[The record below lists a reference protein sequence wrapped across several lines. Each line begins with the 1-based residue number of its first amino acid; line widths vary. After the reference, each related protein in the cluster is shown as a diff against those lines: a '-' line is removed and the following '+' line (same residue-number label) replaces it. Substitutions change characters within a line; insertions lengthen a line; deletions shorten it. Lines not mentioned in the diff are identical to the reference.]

1 MRKTER
7 TARFLFRF
15 HAQQFSLAHT
25 HTHTLID
32 GRLVIALHFLKCST
46 TTPPPVL
53 LPPHSLLRLLCVVI
67 SDHKINM
74 RILKFYF
81 FTICVRISFCCR
93 CRRWRCCCHCYCHC
107 VASSTAPPL
116 RPVALRVASC
126 RIVLFLVVVHFVLFL
141 FRFCFCRFV
150 VHLIHAMKDLARS
163 LLRHMFCPFHC
174 VCVPVCVCRANGMQC
189 FDIFFSFIVNTLDCH
204 TFRRLKCEMYS
215 CRIFSSL
222 YTAVS

>member
-1 MRKTER
+1 M
-7 TARFLFRF
+7 
-15 HAQQFSLAHT
+15 
-25 HTHTLID
+25 
-32 GRLVIALHFLKCST
+32 IALHFLKCIT
-46 TTPPPVL
+46 TSPPPVRL
-53 LPPHSLLRLLCVVI
+53 LPHSLLCLLCVVI

-163 LLRHMFCPFHC
+163 LLRHMFCPFGC
-174 VCVPVCVCRANGMQC
+174 VCVCVVQMECNALTY
-189 FDIFFSFIVNTLDCH
+189 FSLLSSILWIVIPSED
-204 TFRRLKCEMYS
+204 
-215 CRIFSSL
+215 
-222 YTAVS
+222 